1 MEGVLE
7 TLPNHGTLTVQ
18 MLSAKTLISQFN
30 TPVLLSLWAD
40 TKWLEGLSART
51 LGVYSE
57 HLFIVYFIT
66 RFSLLEDPIQ
76 PNCDFTTSVYSHPAS
91 IHP

>member
-7 TLPNHGTLTVQ
+7 THPNPGTLTVQ

-30 TPVLLSLWAD
+30 TPVLLSLWA
-40 TKWLEGLSART
+40 KWLEGLNART
-51 LGVYSE
+51 LGVYPE
-57 HLFIVYFIT
+57 HLFTVYFIT
-66 RFSLLEDPIQ
+66 QFPLLEDPIQ
-76 PNCDFTTSVYSHPAS
+76 PNCDFTTSVYSHPTS